1 MAYNG
6 IVVKNLL
13 GGDDK
18 WRNMW
23 KLWKKTEETQRHE
36 LWWKRNEKA
45 NGIKEIQ
52 CNETN
57 KNLMKYIKKHEKI

>member
-1 MAYNG
+1 MISEEICENYE
-6 IVVKNLL
+6 K
-13 GGDDK
+13 
-18 WRNMW
+18 RQ
-23 KLWKKTEETQRHE
+23 KKHSDMNCDENVT
-36 LWWKRNEKA
+36 KKA